1 MEKLTLTEAEKSQI
15 YDAVEEQVYR
25 DEEESPASK
34 YGDEGDTMDD
44 RLGEQINSQY
54 EAILNGQYGDRKE
67 LIELGY
73 ISTSPPKFRHNK
85 RTGAKLM

>member
-1 MEKLTLTEAEKSQI
+1 MAKLRLTDEEKSQI
-15 YDAVEEQVYR
+15 YNAVEEQAYR

-67 LIELGY
+67 
-73 ISTSPPKFRHNK
+73 
-85 RTGAKLM
+85 